1 MPTDSVRLLKNG
13 QRFSFFPIR
22 LLRIWL
28 QELAKQEG
36 HNIGHIIFN
45 CCTDEELL
53 QINKQFLQH
62 DTFTDIITFD
72 YSESISENNKKLI
85 GEIYISIPRVRENA
99 LSFSNGSFPL
109 ELLRVL
115 AHGTLHLCGYRDKKP
130 SERKEMEQKENSAL
144 HLFHRLQREHA

>member
-1 MPTDSVRLLKNG
+1 
-13 QRFSFFPIR
+13 
-22 LLRIWL
+22 
-28 QELAKQEG
+28 
-36 HNIGHIIFN
+36 
-45 CCTDEELL
+45 
-53 QINKQFLQH
+53 LQH